1 MRFTLRELSA
11 PAPARSRALIWARA
25 NEAEGIRRRRA
36 LRRVDWELEKG
47 NYKAALSLVKQL
59 QGKPGGLRGFAAAQ
73 LVPKR
78 VVELDGL
85 NMNLL
90 DTTSLERLVD
100 SIMRS
105 IKCSIEFASLDEEVF
120 DLHLWCS
127 MIKIGANCFSALT
140 NFTHLWQ
147 HEAGHFLVG
156 YLVGVLPYR
165 YKVPSVEDLIQDK
178 FAPGNVEFCGFDFL
192 QEVGVST
199 VSCKKLT
206 KRKQKVE
213 VNTNKVSSKAL
224 NRFLCVTLGG
234 LVAEYLEFGY
244 SELLHSD
251 VEKLDKVLK
260 WLYSREDDADLHL
273 RWAVLNSLVML
284 IGYGEA
290 RLRLA
295 EAMGLG
301 RSVGCCIDTIE
312 TTLDHLN
319 P

>member
-1 MRFTLRELSA
+1 MSFPLRELSA
-11 PAPARSRALIWARA
+11 PAPARSGGLIWARA

-59 QGKPGGLRGFAAAQ
+59 QRKPGGLRGFAAAQ

-105 IKCSIEFASLDEEVF
+105 IKCSIEFASLDEEA
-120 DLHLWCS
+120 S
-127 MIKIGANCFSALT
+127 MLAMENSVDTDSSEASSSALED
-140 NFTHLWQ
+140 HQICIQ

-165 YKVPSVEDLIQDK
+165 YKVPSVEDLMQDK

-192 QEVGVST
+192 RDVGAST

-213 VNTNKVSSKAL
+213 AL

-273 RWAVLNSLVML
+273 RWAALNSLVML

-295 EAMGLG
+295 EAMSLG

-319 P
+319 R

>member
-1 MRFTLRELSA
+1 MSFPLRELSA
-11 PAPARSRALIWARA
+11 PAPARSGGLIWARA

-59 QGKPGGLRGFAAAQ
+59 QRKPGGLRGFAAAQ

-105 IKCSIEFASLDEEVF
+105 IKCSIEFASLDEEA
-120 DLHLWCS
+120 S
-127 MIKIGANCFSALT
+127 MLAMENSVDTDSSEASSSALED
-140 NFTHLWQ
+140 HQICIQ

-165 YKVPSVEDLIQDK
+165 YKVPSVEDLMQDK

-192 QEVGVST
+192 RE
-199 VSCKKLT
+199 
-206 KRKQKVE
+206 
-213 VNTNKVSSKAL
+213 AL

-273 RWAVLNSLVML
+273 RWAALNSLVML

-319 P
+319 R

>member
-1 MRFTLRELSA
+1 MSFPLRELSA
-11 PAPARSRALIWARA
+11 PAPARSRGLIWARA

-36 LRRVDWELEKG
+36 LRRVDWELEHG

-105 IKCSIEFASLDEEVF
+105 IKCSIEFASLDEEASILAMENSV
-120 DLHLWCS
+120 DTDSSEASSC
-127 MIKIGANCFSALT
+127 ALED
-140 NFTHLWQ
+140 HQICIQ

-192 QEVGVST
+192 RE
-199 VSCKKLT
+199 
-206 KRKQKVE
+206 
-213 VNTNKVSSKAL
+213 AL

-273 RWAVLNSLVML
+273 RWAAINSLVML

-295 EAMGLG
+295 EAMSLG

>member
-1 MRFTLRELSA
+1 MIHHLLCPWMSFPLRELSA

-25 NEAEGIRRRRA
+25 NDAEGIRRRRA

-73 LVPKR
+73 LASILAMENSV
-78 VVELDGL
+78 
-85 NMNLL
+85 
-90 DTTSLERLVD
+90 DTD
-100 SIMRS
+100 SS
-105 IKCSIEFASLDEEVF
+105 EAS
-120 DLHLWCS
+120 S
-127 MIKIGANCFSALT
+127 SALED
-140 NFTHLWQ
+140 HQICIQ

-192 QEVGVST
+192 RKVGAST

-206 KRKQKVE
+206 KRKQMVE

-260 WLYSREDDADLHL
+260 WLYFREDDADLHL
-273 RWAVLNSLVML
+273 RWAALNSLVML

-295 EAMGLG
+295 EAMSLG

-319 P
+319 R

>member
-1 MRFTLRELSA
+1 MSFPLRELSA
-11 PAPARSRALIWARA
+11 PAPARSRGLIWARA

-73 LVPKR
+73 LVPKK

-105 IKCSIEFASLDEEVF
+105 IKCSIEFASLDEEA
-120 DLHLWCS
+120 S
-127 MIKIGANCFSALT
+127 MLAMENSVDTDSSEASSSALED
-140 NFTHLWQ
+140 HQICIQ

-165 YKVPSVEDLIQDK
+165 YKVPSVEDLMQDK

-192 QEVGVST
+192 REVGAST

-206 KRKQKVE
+206 KRKQNVE
-213 VNTNKVSSKAL
+213 AL

-273 RWAVLNSLVML
+273 RWAALNSLLML